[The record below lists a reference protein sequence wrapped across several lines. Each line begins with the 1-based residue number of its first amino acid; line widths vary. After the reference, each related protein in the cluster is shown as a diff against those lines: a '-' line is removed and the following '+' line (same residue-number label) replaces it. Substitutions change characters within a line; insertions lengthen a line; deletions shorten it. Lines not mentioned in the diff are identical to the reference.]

1 VRAGLKLL
9 LLGCSGFVG
18 RELVPYLLQL
28 GHAITLVSRQ
38 SQPFPALVSDRLN
51 VLRLNPADPESW
63 RHDGLDSALAAADGV
78 VNLAG
83 EPIAEKRWTPAHRQL
98 LLDSRVRTTELL
110 VQAMAGLQE
119 PPKVLVNGSAVGF
132 YGTSEATCFT
142 ETSASGGDFLAEICR
157 AWEAAADQA
166 PSGCR
171 VVKLRIGIVIGPDGG
186 ALGKMLPVFRAGFGG
201 PVGSGKQWMS
211 WIHRTDLCRLI
222 AEALEDS
229 AYSGVYNA
237 VAPTPTTMGGMA
249 LALGRVLGR
258 PSLLPVPGPI
268 LQLLLG
274 DGAQVV
280 LEGQQVVPERL
291 MAQGFQFHLGELSAA
306 LAAATSPQPR

>member
-1 VRAGLKLL
+1 MKLL

-38 SQPFPALVSDRLN
+38 PQPFPALVGERLN

-63 RHDGLDSALAAADGV
+63 QHDGLDAALAAADGV

-83 EPIAEKRWTPAHRQL
+83 EPIAEKRWTPVHRQL

-110 VQAMAGLQE
+110 VKAMAALPE

-132 YGTSEATCFT
+132 YGTSETARFT
-142 ETSASGGDFLAEICR
+142 EASASGSDFLAEICR

-166 PSGCR
+166 PAGCR
-171 VVKLRIGIVIGPDGG
+171 VVQLRIGIVLGPDGG
-186 ALGKMLPVFRAGFGG
+186 ALGKMLPVFRTGFGG

-222 AEALEDS
+222 AEALEDP
-229 AYSGVYNA
+229 AFSGVYNA
-237 VAPTPTTMGGMA
+237 VSPTPTTMGGFA
-249 LALGRVLGR
+249 LALGKALGR

-291 MAQGFQFHLGELSAA
+291 TGQGFQFHYGDLNAA
-306 LAAATSPQPR
+306 LGAATSPLPR